1 MGAAYPPYL
10 NARISMLA
18 ERLLPRTRLESW
30 IDQPAEEGAGETDL
44 LELGIQLDELGPE
57 AVSIEQALLS
67 KLLKDVLIVTRP
79 LTGSERDFLVYSLRW
94 FELANL
100 KVVIRGK
107 LSGLDDQEI
116 REQLLNIAP
125 FNTLPTEE
133 LLHTEDPAEMLRRL
147 EDTPYA
153 DLARQARRAYDE
165 QKDLFSVE
173 LAIDRR
179 FFVDLQK
186 RARAVGEDQRQ
197 AVLYLSGC
205 TLDRFNLVWLLRYR
219 FSYELSPA
227 ETYYLLIPAGHR
239 LSARSLENLCQLGS
253 LEEVLDALPPR
264 LTDTLSG
271 ATSITIV
278 ENRLEVQAR
287 KVAER
292 FLQDYRH
299 VIARAFAYILLREME
314 MRQIIAIVKGKRL
327 GFDPALI
334 RFAAAMEEQP

>member
-1 MGAAYPPYL
+1 MRAVYPPYL

-18 ERLLPRTRLESW
+18 DRLLPRSSLESW
-30 IDQPAEEGAGETDL
+30 ITQPAEEGAAQTDVL
-44 LELGIQLDELGPE
+44 QLGVQLDDLGPG

-67 KLLKDVLIVTRP
+67 KLLQDVLVVTRP

-107 LSGLDDQEI
+107 LSGLDDQDI
-116 REQLLNIAP
+116 RQQLLDIAP

-165 QKDLFSVE
+165 HKDLFSVE

-186 RARAVGEDQRQ
+186 RARAVGEDQRM

-239 LSARSLENLCQLGS
+239 LSAHSLESLCQLGS
-253 LEEVLDALPPR
+253 LEEVLEALPTR
-264 LTDTLSG
+264 LKHTLAG

-278 ENRLEVQAR
+278 ENLLEIQAR
-287 KVAER
+287 KVAMQ

>member
-1 MGAAYPPYL
+1 MRAVYPPYL

-18 ERLLPRTRLESW
+18 DRLLPKSRLESW
-30 IDQPAEEGAGETDL
+30 IDQSVEEGEADTGM
-44 LELGIQLDELGPE
+44 LELGIQLDELGPD

-67 KLLKDVLIVTRP
+67 KLLEDVLIVTRP
-79 LTGSERDFLVYSLRW
+79 LTGPERDFLVYGLRW

-107 LSGLDDQEI
+107 LSGLDEREI
-116 REQLLNIAP
+116 RQQLLDISP

-153 DLARQARRAYDE
+153 DLARQARHAYDE
-165 QKDLFSVE
+165 HKDLFSVE

-186 RARAVGEDQRQ
+186 RARAVSEDQRQ
-197 AVLYLSGC
+197 AVLYMSGC

-227 ETYYLLIPAGHR
+227 ETYYHLIPAGHI
-239 LSARSLENLCQLGS
+239 LSAQGYPRRLNQHHRCGKPSRAAGPQAGRAVPPGFPACHRQGFCLHPFAGDGDAPDHRRHQGQAPGIRSRPDP
-253 LEEVLDALPPR
+253 V
-264 LTDTLSG
+264 
-271 ATSITIV
+271 
-278 ENRLEVQAR
+278 
-287 KVAER
+287 
-292 FLQDYRH
+292 RH
-299 VIARAFAYILLREME
+299 RH
-314 MRQIIAIVKGKRL
+314 G
-327 GFDPALI
+327 
-334 RFAAAMEEQP
+334 

>member
-1 MGAAYPPYL
+1 MRAVYPPYL

-18 ERLLPRTRLESW
+18 DRLLPKSRLESW
-30 IDQPAEEGAGETDL
+30 IDQPVEEGDAESEML
-44 LELGIQLDELGPE
+44 ALGIQLDELGPD

-67 KLLKDVLIVTRP
+67 KLLEDVLIVTRP
-79 LTGSERDFLVYSLRW
+79 LTGPERDFLVYSLRW

-107 LSGLDDQEI
+107 LSGLDEREI
-116 REQLLNIAP
+116 RQQLLDISP

-153 DLARQARRAYDE
+153 DLARQARHAYDE
-165 QKDLFSVE
+165 HKDLFSVE

-186 RARAVGEDQRQ
+186 RARAVSEDQRQ
-197 AVLYLSGC
+197 AVLYMSGC

-219 FSYELSPA
+219 FSYQLSPA
-227 ETYYLLIPAGHR
+227 ETYYLLIPAGHT
-239 LSARSLENLCQLGS
+239 LSAQNLERFSQLGS
-253 LEEVLDALPPR
+253 LEEVLDALPAR
-264 LTDTLSG
+264 LKDTLAGS
-271 ATSITIV
+271 TSITVV
-278 ENRLEVQAR
+278 ENRLELQAR
-287 KVAER
+287 KLAEQ
-292 FLQDYRH
+292 FLQDFRH

-314 MRQIIAIVKGKRL
+314 MRQIIAVIKGKRL
-327 GFDPALI
+327 GFDPGLI
-334 RFAAAMEEQP
+334 RFATAMDEQS

>member
-1 MGAAYPPYL
+1 MRAAYPPYL
-10 NARISMLA
+10 NARVSMLA
-18 ERLLPRTRLESW
+18 ERLLPRSRIVAW
-30 IDQPAEEGAGETDL
+30 IDQPGEEGTAETEL

-67 KLLKDVLIVTRP
+67 KLLKDVLIITRP

-107 LSGLDDQEI
+107 LSGLDDHEI
-116 REQLLNIAP
+116 RQQLLNIAP
-125 FNTLPTEE
+125 FSTLPTEE

-165 QKDLFSVE
+165 HKDLFSVE

-186 RARAVGEDQRQ
+186 RARAVGEEQRQ

-205 TLDRFNLVWLLRYR
+205 TLDRFNLIWLLRYR

-239 LSARSLENLCQLGS
+239 LSARSLESLCQLGS
-253 LEEVLDALPPR
+253 LEEVLEALPPR
-264 LTDTLSG
+264 LKDTLAG

-278 ENRLEVQAR
+278 ENRLEVQA
-287 KVAER
+287 
-292 FLQDYRH
+292 L
-299 VIARAFAYILLREME
+299 
-314 MRQIIAIVKGKRL
+314 
-327 GFDPALI
+327 
-334 RFAAAMEEQP
+334 AMTCR